1 MEQSSQDGK
10 QSWKNRLM
18 KVLRKAYSWGQ
29 EKIPR
34 GLRLVVGLLLIAGGI
49 FGFLPIL
56 GFWMVPVGAMFV
68 AMDIPPLRR
77 WLDKKLGAGAV
88 Q

>member
-1 MEQSSQDGK
+1 MEQFSQDQK
-10 QSWKNRLM
+10 QSWKSRLM
-18 KVLRKAYSWGQ
+18 KVLRKGYRWGQ

-77 WLDKKLGAGAV
+77 WLDKKLGTATA

>member
-1 MEQSSQDGK
+1 MVRSSRDRAQT
-10 QSWKNRLM
+10 WKSRTIEI
-18 KVLRKAYSWGQ
+18 LRKAYRWGQ

-34 GLRLVVGLLLIAGGI
+34 GLRPVIGLLLIAGGV

-56 GFWMVPVGAMFV
+56 GFWMVPVGAVFV
-68 AMDIPPLRR
+68 ALDIPPLRR
-77 WLDKKLGAGAV
+77 WLTRKLSSETA

>member
-1 MEQSSQDGK
+1 MARLSPNQTET
-10 QSWKNRLM
+10 WKSRTI
-18 KVLRKAYSWGQ
+18 KILRKAYRWGQ

-56 GFWMVPVGAMFV
+56 GFWMVPVGAVFV
-68 AMDIPPLRR
+68 ALDIPPLRR
-77 WLDKKLGAGAV
+77 WLDKKLGSAAA